1 MIQTVTAQEA
11 VRFASDFT
19 GDRMYADPMLQSA
32 EQLEKNLLHAI
43 ADPQHYCVFG
53 IYDEQML
60 LGLFSFLVVKE
71 ESYLEML
78 VGLSRLKEAYSEMM
92 DYLKSR
98 FPGFSVD
105 FVYNPANRLM
115 ENCLRIS
122 SAFFEPEQCK
132 LILKKPPAFSS
143 ERSVVP
149 YSEAYRA
156 GYLAIHDDV
165 GRYWT
170 AEKVL
175 AALDRFHVFLA
186 LDGSQV
192 VGYLDV
198 TYCFEENE
206 PYDLFVCEAYRR
218 RGYAR
223 ALLAKAIE
231 ANGEK
236 KLSVLV
242 DRDDAAALGVYASM
256 GFEEDPSA
264 RSRTA
269 HLNL

>member
-1 MIQTVTAQEA
+1 MIQTVTQEEA
-11 VRFASDFT
+11 VRFANGFV
-19 GDRMYADPMLQSA
+19 GDKTYADPMLQND
-32 EQLEKNLLHAI
+32 EQLEKNLLGAFS
-43 ADPQHYCVFG
+43 DPQHYCVLG
-53 IYDEQML
+53 VYEGQAL
-60 LGLFSFLVVKE
+60 VGLFSFLVIQKE
-71 ESYLEML
+71 AYLEML
-78 VGLSRLKEAYSEMM
+78 VGLSRAEQAYDEMM
-92 DYLKSR
+92 TYLKSR
-98 FPGFSVD
+98 FPGFSAD
-105 FVYNPANRLM
+105 FVYNPANFLM
-115 ENCLRIS
+115 ENCLRGGGAS
-122 SAFFEPEQCK
+122 FEPEQCK

-156 GYLAIHDDV
+156 GYLAIHDDA

-186 LDGSQV
+186 LDGSKV

-198 TYCFEENE
+198 TYCLEENE
-206 PYDLFVCEAYRR
+206 PYDLFVCEACRR
-218 RGYAR
+218 RSYAR

-236 KLSVLV
+236 KLSVLI
-242 DRDDAAALGVYASM
+242 DREDDASWGLYTSM

>member
-1 MIQTVTAQEA
+1 MDA
-11 VRFASDFT
+11 VIVKMRDSL
-19 GDRMYADPMLQSA
+19 LQSGGCRFVPDA
-32 EQLEKNLLHAI
+32 GTGKIKNNI
-43 ADPQHYCVFG
+43 VCG
-53 IYDEQML
+53 
-60 LGLFSFLVVKE
+60 SFV
-71 ESYLEML
+71 
-78 VGLSRLKEAYSEMM
+78 
-92 DYLKSR
+92 
-98 FPGFSVD
+98 
-105 FVYNPANRLM
+105 
-115 ENCLRIS
+115 I
-122 SAFFEPEQCK
+122 K
-132 LILKKPPAFSS
+132 LIIK
-143 ERSVVP
+143 
-149 YSEAYRA
+149 RA
-156 GYLAIHDDV
+156 DRGEKDLTCDV
-165 GRYWT
+165 IG
-170 AEKVL
+170 ESIG
-175 AALDRFHVFLA
+175 VFLA

-223 ALLAKAIE
+223 ALLTRAIE

>member
-1 MIQTVTAQEA
+1 MIQMITQEGA
-11 VRFASDFT
+11 VRFADGFA
-19 GDRMYADPMLQSA
+19 GDKTYADPMLQNG
-32 EQLEKNLLHAI
+32 EQLEKNLLGAFS
-43 ADPQHYCVFG
+43 DPQHYCVFG
-53 IYDEQML
+53 VYDEQVL
-60 LGLFSFLVVKE
+60 LGLFSFLIVKE

-78 VGLSRLKEAYSEMM
+78 VGLSRAERAYDEMM
-92 DYLKSR
+92 AYLKGH
-98 FPGFSVD
+98 FPGFSAH
-105 FVYNPANRLM
+105 FVYHPANFLM
-115 ENCLRIS
+115 ENCLRS
-122 SAFFEPEQCK
+122 SGASFEPEQCK

-149 YSEAYRA
+149 YSYAYRA
-156 GYLAIHDDV
+156 GYLVIHDDNE
-165 GRYWT
+165 RYWT

-175 AALDRFHVFLA
+175 AALDRFRVFLA

-206 PYDLFVCEAYRR
+206 PYDLFVSEAYRR

-236 KLSVLV
+236 KLSVLI
-242 DRDDAAALGVYASM
+242 DREDDASWGLYASM

>member
-32 EQLEKNLLHAI
+32 EQLEKNLLRAI

-53 IYDEQML
+53 VYGREML
-60 LGLFSFLVVKE
+60 LGLFSFLIVKE

-92 DYLKSR
+92 DYLKSC

-122 SAFFEPEQCK
+122 GVSFEPEQCK
-132 LILKKPPAFSS
+132 LILKKQPAFSS
-143 ERSVVP
+143 ELSVVP
-149 YSEAYRA
+149 YSEIYRA
-156 GYLAIHDDV
+156 GYLSIHDDAE
-165 GRYWT
+165 RYWT

-175 AALDRFHVFLA
+175 AAPDRFYVFLA
-186 LDGSQV
+186 LDGSRV
-192 VGYLDV
+192 VGYIDV
-198 TYCFEENE
+198 TCCFEENE

-269 HLNL
+269 HLKL